1 MKMKKMAAVLSA
13 AAIAVSAF
21 SVNVFAADPS
31 PVPKGYGSLTMGD
44 LSGNTY
50 TMYGATL
57 GEDDLKDVQF
67 SATDMSVG
75 RSYDGYWCG
84 FYIEAADKS
93 KGGTATYERAQGWV
107 ADTIADTITGLSYS
121 AGSSEDGQFWMG
133 YYSSFLKAGKTEAKK
148 ATPIYVYSIKL
159 INGSDVSYNYLA
171 VDCSKISDDFMFTN
185 LCSAANAKHDSE
197 TEACPCCGYKK
208 PVTVKA
214 EADTTN
220 KTPAVEVK
228 PAEGEGAAKLETG
241 TTIKI
246 VNETKDDKATEAVKN
261 KLPEAVK
268 TAIEDKDKTVVVLD
282 ISLEKDG
289 KKVEVDGSVSV
300 TIDVPEELK
309 DAAKI
314 FVYHVE
320 GDKFTNM
327 NATLKDGKLTFTA
340 DGFSPYVISD
350 NEIKDTKEPVD
361 ENTEDLKVA
370 ETALGDWANEISLP
384 IDKIKALSAGD
395 QIVITYKEADND
407 TNIALQAD
415 YGSAPYDKT
424 FEIFKPAAGSPAA
437 GYEMTTPAG
446 SVTYTLTK
454 EQLADIAKA
463 AGESKKLTIKGK
475 NATVTKV
482 EIVTAKKEEPKPDDT
497 DKGTTIDINKLVS
510 ADIEVSDK
518 YDGKDNITIPT
529 VKAGDK
535 IVVAVEKLDDKGAA
549 PKLKF
554 VTKAGS
560 KWDWT
565 ELSGEVEAVDGKCT
579 YTVQAADVD
588 KINSNHTICFVG
600 SNAKIAKS
608 GGTTPGGDDKPGTTT
623 KSEATPVIPN
633 IRPVAPEAAPAET
646 DANGN
651 VVTTEAPATTTG
663 DNGGSTNEGDKNQNT
678 GVVLAVI
685 PAVMAAAGV
694 VISKKRK

>member
-44 LSGNTY
+44 LSGKTY

-159 INGSDVSYNYLA
+159 TNGSDVSYNYLA

-228 PAEGEGAAKLETG
+228 PTEGEGAAKLETG

-282 ISLEKDG
+282 ISHEKDG

-320 GDKFTNM
+320 GNKFTDM
-327 NATLKDGKLTFTA
+327 NAKLEGGKLTFTA

-463 AGESKKLTIKGK
+463 AGDSKKLTIKGK

-482 EIVTAKKEEPKPDDT
+482 EIVTKKQQVTPEPTTGKFGDMGVAETKLDNYKNTITVAADKIPALTKGNVIVIEFEAESDAAIKVVANTDAGWATPIYNTDVTKSPLVIELTEEQAKMLNGNEMA
-497 DKGTTIDINKLVS
+497 IQ
-510 ADIEVSDK
+510 
-518 YDGKDNITIPT
+518 GKNAT
-529 VKAGDK
+529 VKK
-535 IVVAVEKLDDKGAA
+535 VQVLEKASDVKPSDDDK
-549 PKLKF
+549 
-554 VTKAGS
+554 
-560 KWDWT
+560 
-565 ELSGEVEAVDGKCT
+565 
-579 YTVQAADVD
+579 
-588 KINSNHTICFVG
+588 
-600 SNAKIAKS
+600 
-608 GGTTPGGDDKPGTTT
+608 KPTTTT
-623 KSEATPVIPN
+623 KNEAAAAVPN
-633 IRPVAPEAAPAET
+633 IRPAAPEAAPAET

-651 VVTTEAPATTTG
+651 VVTSEAPATTDG
-663 DNGGSTNEGDKNQNT
+663 GNGGSTNEGDKNQNT

-694 VISKKRK
+694 MISKKRK

>member
-44 LSGNTY
+44 LSGKTY

-159 INGSDVSYNYLA
+159 TNGSDVSYNYLA

-220 KTPAVEVK
+220 KTLAVEV
-228 PAEGEGAAKLETG
+228 
-241 TTIKI
+241 
-246 VNETKDDKATEAVKN
+246 
-261 KLPEAVK
+261 PEAVK

-320 GDKFTNM
+320 GNKFTDM
-327 NATLKDGKLTFTA
+327 NAKLEGGKLTFTA

-454 EQLADIAKA
+454 EQLADTAKA
-463 AGESKKLTIKGK
+463 AGDSKKLTIKGK

-482 EIVTAKKEEPKPDDT
+482 EIVTKKQQVTPEPTTGKFGDMGVAETKLDNYKNTITVAADKIPALTKGNVIVIEFEAESDAAIKVVANTDAGWATPIYNTDVTKSPLVIELTEEQAKMLNGNEMA
-497 DKGTTIDINKLVS
+497 IQ
-510 ADIEVSDK
+510 
-518 YDGKDNITIPT
+518 GKNAT
-529 VKAGDK
+529 VKK
-535 IVVAVEKLDDKGAA
+535 VQVLEKASDVKPSDDDK
-549 PKLKF
+549 
-554 VTKAGS
+554 
-560 KWDWT
+560 
-565 ELSGEVEAVDGKCT
+565 
-579 YTVQAADVD
+579 
-588 KINSNHTICFVG
+588 
-600 SNAKIAKS
+600 
-608 GGTTPGGDDKPGTTT
+608 KPTTTT
-623 KSEATPVIPN
+623 KNEAAAAVPN
-633 IRPVAPEAAPAET
+633 IRPAAPEAAPAET

-651 VVTTEAPATTTG
+651 VVTSEAPATTDG
-663 DNGGSTNEGDKNQNT
+663 GNGGSTNEGDKNQNT

-694 VISKKRK
+694 MISKKRK